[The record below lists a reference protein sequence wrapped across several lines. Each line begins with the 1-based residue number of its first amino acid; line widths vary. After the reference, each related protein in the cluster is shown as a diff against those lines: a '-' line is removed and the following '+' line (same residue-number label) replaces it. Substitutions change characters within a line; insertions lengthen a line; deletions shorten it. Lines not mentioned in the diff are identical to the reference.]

1 MQEAGSKMQ
10 EARGKGRDA
19 GDGGSRKETRFFPEN
34 LDSDICHLCQVDNR
48 SETNSG

>member
-1 MQEAGSKMQ
+1 MQKAGSKMQ

-34 LDSDICHLCQVDNR
+34 LV
-48 SETNSG
+48 SGLFAERLQIQN